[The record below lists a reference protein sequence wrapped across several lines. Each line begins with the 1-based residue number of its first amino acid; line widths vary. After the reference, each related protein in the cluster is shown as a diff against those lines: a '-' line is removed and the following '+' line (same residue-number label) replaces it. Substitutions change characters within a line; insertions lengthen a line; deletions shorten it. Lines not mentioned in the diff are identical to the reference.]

1 MPYFEYFDSA
11 SCLQFGI
18 PTPPNSLARD
28 NDIMSSPKTIRWG
41 ILATGGIAMTFTK
54 DLLVDPTTRGVK
66 HVKHTVVAAASSSS
80 KSRAEQFLKDCGC
93 PSDAKAY
100 GSYEELVKD
109 PNIDIVYI
117 ATPHSH
123 HYQNAMLCLE
133 AGKNVLCE
141 KAFTVNAAQLKAL
154 AEKAKAKNLFLME
167 AVWTR
172 YFPLSIYVREQITSG
187 RIGPVARVFADNSM
201 ATNPEEAFADGKSRM
216 VNPDLAG
223 GALLDLGIYSLTWVF
238 QTLYHTQPEDSRK
251 PPQVLAAIKNYGPTK
266 DADETTTMILNFPR
280 SAEAGGDAHAIA
292 TTSLRV
298 ATAPGGKTDVPGIRI
313 QGAKGEIQVFP
324 PAFRPTRTR
333 IIMKDGSI
341 EEKNWPQPGPGEGSG
356 WRNGFGDSINAEG
369 EGHGMFWEA
378 DEAATALVEGRKEGK
393 YESLA
398 ESIVIMEVM
407 DEARKQGGLSYP
419 EKIETTKYPT
429 QL

>member
-1 MPYFEYFDSA
+1 
-11 SCLQFGI
+11 
-18 PTPPNSLARD
+18 
-28 NDIMSSPKTIRWG
+28 MSYPAIDVSRPKLTVCS
-41 ILATGGIAMTFTK
+41 TK

-66 HVKHTVVAAASSSS
+66 HIKHDVVAAASSSS
-80 KSRAEQFLKDCGC
+80 KSRAEQFLKDVGA
-93 PSDAKAY
+93 PSAAKPY

-109 PNIDIVYI
+109 SDIDIIYI

-141 KAFTVNAAQLKAL
+141 KAFTVNADQARELAKKAR
-154 AEKAKAKNLFLME
+154 EKGLFLME

-172 YFPLSIYVREQITSG
+172 YFPLSIYVRDLITSG
-187 RIGPVARVFADNSM
+187 KIGPIARVLADNSM
-201 ATNPEEAFADGKSRM
+201 ATDPENAFNDGKHRL

-238 QTLYHTQPEDSRK
+238 QTLYHTQPAESRQ
-251 PPQVLAAIKNYGPTK
+251 PPKVLAALKTYGPTQA
-266 DADETTTMILNFPR
+266 ADEASTIVLSFPR
-280 SAEAGGDAHAIA
+280 SDEAGGDAHAVA

-298 ATAPGGKTDVPGIRI
+298 ATVPGGKADVPSIRI
-313 QGAKGEIQVFP
+313 QGPKGEIQVFP
-324 PAFRPTRTR
+324 PAFRPTHTR
-333 IIMKDGSI
+333 LILKDGTV
-341 EEKNWPQPGPGEGSG
+341 EEKDWKQPGPGEGSG
-356 WRNGFGDSINAEG
+356 WYNGFGGGKNAEG

-393 YESLA
+393 YEGLD
-398 ESIVIMEVM
+398 ESILIMEVM
-407 DEARKQGGLSYP
+407 DEVRKQGGLTYP